1 MARLYTDFVT
11 LMQRYRSFGRWLFSR
26 GFPFRETGRQ
36 FFLLFDSAS
45 GPILAGGIM
54 LSLLLTW
61 VSGYYGRYLGAT
73 RYMSTATVEV
83 ILRAGS
89 VMLAATI
96 YSAKVGTAMTVEISS
111 MQITGQ
117 LDALKL
123 MDVEPFKYL
132 IIPRVIASVLVL
144 PIFVGITHGIAIVS
158 SAFLLRWWF
167 GLPTAIFME
176 NAFIFLDTTVI
187 TSTLM
192 RGVITG
198 FFISLNACC
207 FGTFYCESAADMGE
221 TTTKALVLNVFVV
234 LVTDLLVSVG
244 LRQGGFL

>member
-1 MARLYTDFVT
+1 MYSDFIS
-11 LMQRYRSFGRWLFSR
+11 LMQRYRSFTRWLFSR
-26 GFPFRETGRQ
+26 GFPWKETARQ
-36 FFLLFDSAS
+36 FFLVFDSAI
-45 GPILAGGIM
+45 GPIIAGSIM

-73 RYMSTATVEV
+73 RYVSTATVEV

-89 VMLAATI
+89 VMLASTI
-96 YSAKVGTAMTVEISS
+96 YSAKVGTAMTVEIGS
-111 MQITGQ
+111 MQMTGQ

-132 IIPRVIASVLVL
+132 VIPRVVASLLVL
-144 PIFVGITHGIAIVS
+144 PIFVGITHGIAIFS
-158 SAFLLRWWF
+158 SAFLLNWWF
-167 GLPTAIFME
+167 ALPLPIFMD
-176 NAFIFLDTTVI
+176 NAFIFLDATVI
-187 TSTLM
+187 TSTMIRAVL
-192 RGVITG
+192 IG
-198 FFISLNACC
+198 FFVSLNACC

-221 TTTKALVLNVFVV
+221 TTTKALVLNIFVV